1 MRGMNGLKL
10 TFRHTAVSCCI
21 GAFTQAIVCNLA
33 PILFIIFKENFD
45 LTDEQLGRLIV
56 FNFGTQIVADLLATK
71 YCDRLGHR
79 FCVMLAHILCAAGLV
94 SISILPGILPAPYT
108 GLAIS
113 AVIYAFGGGI
123 IEVCVSPIVESL
135 PGDEKARMMSLAH
148 SFYCWGQMATVAI
161 TTIAIWLVGRS
172 VWRIIPLAWAIIP
185 LINVFLFAKVP
196 MMPSIPEEQR
206 TPIKELFKNRVFI
219 IGMLMMIAS
228 GSSELS
234 MSQWASLFVEESLG
248 VSKVMGD
255 LLGPCLFAFTMAL
268 TRVFFGI
275 FGERISLE
283 KALLLSSV
291 LCVICYLL
299 AVFFP
304 PLTLVGCA
312 MCGFTVAIMW
322 PGTLSTGAKR
332 FPLAGTALFG
342 LYAICGDI
350 GCSFGP
356 WLAGMVSDLVN
367 ANENLVSLGVSL
379 GWSEPSVGLRSGL
392 MVTTVFPAIL
402 VICSVF
408 LILRKTPSEPQVK

>member
-1 MRGMNGLKL
+1 MKL
-10 TFRHTAVSCCI
+10 TYRHTAIGCCLGMI
-21 GAFTQAIVCNLA
+21 TQAIVSNLA
-33 PILFIIFKENFD
+33 PILFIIFKENYG

-56 FNFGTQIVADLLATK
+56 FNFGTQIVADLIATK

-79 FCVMLAHILCAAGLV
+79 FFVVLAHTMCALGLI
-94 SISILPGILPAPYT
+94 SISLLPGILPSAYA
-108 GLAIS
+108 GLCIA

-135 PGDEKARMMSLAH
+135 PGNEKARMMSLAH

-161 TTIAIWLVGRS
+161 TTIAIWLIGRS

-185 LINVFLFAKVP
+185 IFNLIFLSKVP
-196 MMPSIPEEQR
+196 MQPSIPEEKR
-206 TPIKELFKNRVFI
+206 TPIKELFNNRVFI

-275 FGERISLE
+275 YGERISLE
-283 KALLLSSV
+283 KSLLFSSIM
-291 LCVICYLL
+291 CVVCYLL

-304 PLTLVGCA
+304 PLTLAGCA
-312 MCGFTVAIMW
+312 LSGFTVAIMW
-322 PGTLSTGAKR
+322 PGTLSAGAKL

-350 GCSFGP
+350 GCSVGP
-356 WLAGMVSDLVN
+356 WIAGFVSDIVN
-367 ANENLVSLGVSL
+367 ANEKLVSLGMSL
-379 GWSEPSVGLRSGL
+379 GWSEPSVGLRTGL
-392 MVTTVFPAIL
+392 LASTIFPAMLVVCSIIL
-402 VICSVF
+402 
-408 LILRKTPSEPQVK
+408 LRGKGKDKTTI